1 MYIDIQ
7 EEIYD
12 RSLFLVLYQ
21 ETEIGM
27 VYLWFWQSFF
37 LCIWNRLDSS
47 VKTLVFLSLVR

>member
-21 ETEIGM
+21 ETEIGI
-27 VYLWFWQSFF
+27 VYLWF
-37 LCIWNRLDSS
+37 
-47 VKTLVFLSLVR
+47 